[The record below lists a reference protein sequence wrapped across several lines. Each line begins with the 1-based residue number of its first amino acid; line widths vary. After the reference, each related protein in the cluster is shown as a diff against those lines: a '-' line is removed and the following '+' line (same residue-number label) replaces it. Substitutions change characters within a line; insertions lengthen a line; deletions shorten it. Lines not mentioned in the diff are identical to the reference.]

1 MKVYVRAPMS
11 DKRLREL
18 REIFKEVVYEPWN
31 DTGERYS
38 WN

>member
-18 REIFKEVVYEPWN
+18 REIFKEVVYDPKCWL
-31 DTGERYS
+31 TC
-38 WN
+38 